1 MTNIEALE
9 KLKEQRKQ
17 ALEQFENIRNTL
29 IKLEGAIDV
38 LEQNELSNV
47 ETETSIDVDD
57 E

>member
-38 LEQNELSNV
+38 LEQIELSNV